1 MKSNLFDKASIGGLL
16 GLFIVTFALAALCHF
31 FLVGIEICL
40 LATLKAISISFFVVT
55 IGVIALLALLVPY
68 GVILILGGGF
78 ISDFIEDKVSTAK
91 VVLTVILILLFL
103 AIWTFIAWKF
113 INISYGWFIELEK
126 KELIAFPNSFRLI
139 PFIG

>member
-16 GLFIVTFALAALCHF
+16 GLFIVTFALAALCYF

-68 GVILILGGGF
+68 GVILIFGGGF